1 MKRRSLILAA
11 VIALLAGLGGYQLQ
25 DYLNAGDRPA
35 KASAVKNNPTPETV
49 IGMRAADFSLFDTA
63 GARRHLSE
71 WRGKVVALNFW
82 ATWCPPCREEIP
94 YFVELQDH
102 YMDAGLQFVGVA
114 LHEAEEVRDFLQEFK
129 VNYPS
134 LVGQGE
140 VIALA
145 GQLGNAIGALPY
157 TVILDRNGR
166 IAFTRRGPLSKAEA
180 EAAIQNLLQTEDQ
193 AISD

>member
-25 DYLNAGDRPA
+25 HYLNAGDRPA
-35 KASAVKNNPTPETV
+35 KARAVKNNPTPETV

-145 GQLGNAIGALPY
+145 GRLGNAIGALPY
-157 TVILDRNGR
+157 TVILDRHGR

-180 EAAIQNLLQTEDQ
+180 EAAIQNLL
-193 AISD
+193 